1 VSDQPNWHL
10 GPMVNTLHARGRN
23 ANYIWSLSD
32 FRILAIDDA
41 DAVGVRVTRA
51 RARRSWLKSPRTKF
65 DLEGLQSLASTGSA
79 SRQSLPRS
87 SEKMVLQ
94 IAPPA
99 LP

>member
-51 RARRSWLKSPRTKF
+51 RARRSWLKSP
-65 DLEGLQSLASTGSA
+65 EQSSTLKA
-79 SRQSLPRS
+79 F
-87 SEKMVLQ
+87 KV
-94 IAPPA
+94 
-99 LP
+99 